1 MTRTTIRGS
10 TRGVRMAAAVSL
22 ALVVASVTAACGSTA
37 PAPPTARVE
46 RGQVSTKVSASGAL
60 AAVTSQNLGFAKAA
74 QLVEVDVKVG
84 DTVRAGQV
92 LAREDPF
99 NFQQLVNQQQAQL
112 NQQVALLDKLVR
124 SPTVSGNKDSL
135 DQAKKILDATKD
147 NADAVHD
154 KDQNAVFRARQARD
168 FAQHQYDVAWRTY
181 RQHGCTGIKP
191 LSSKS
196 SAASTDSTDASDT
209 SDTSDTSGTSSSGT
223 SGMSGMSTGPLSG
236 LTSMTSAC
244 MDTDKTTLTTAITSL
259 LTART
264 NYDAAKHTLD
274 VDDTNSRISVEN
286 ARNSVVTAQNTL
298 DQNRSDKAPDIA
310 AQAALVANGRALV
323 ANAQRDLDNTV
334 LYAPIAGTISS
345 ITGAVGEYVGAGGGT
360 SALAPGTDAAI
371 PGVGAA
377 ATSDQSSASAS
388 GAPSATRPG
397 GSAFMVLNNIN
408 TFQVVVP
415 FEESDAAKVAP
426 NQKVEVTFDA
436 LPDLTRDGTVLS
448 IAPGGVDISGVTNYY
463 ATILLT
469 DTDPRLKTGQTAEAG
484 VLVADLE
491 NVLVVPNSAVIKQ
504 GGRSFVNV
512 PGPDGKPTQAPF
524 QPGLV
529 GDDNTQVL
537 SGLTEGQEIQLP
549 QAQVSANPSGGGG
562 GRGGGGG

>member
-1 MTRTTIRGS
+1 
-10 TRGVRMAAAVSL
+10 VRLAAAVSL
-22 ALVVASVTAACGSTA
+22 ALTVAAVTAACGSTA
-37 PAPPTARVE
+37 PAPPTSRVE

-60 AAVTSQNLGFAKAA
+60 AAVSSQNLGFAKAA
-74 QLVEVDVKVG
+74 QLIELDVKVG
-84 DTVRAGQV
+84 DSVRAGQV

-99 NFQQLVNQQQAQL
+99 SFQQIVNQQAAQL
-112 NQQVALLDKLVR
+112 NQQVALLDKAVR
-124 SPTVSGNKDSL
+124 SPQVHGDGRSV
-135 DQAKKILDATKD
+135 DQLKRVLDATKD
-147 NADAVHD
+147 NGDAIHD
-154 KDQNAVFRARQARD
+154 KDQNAVFHARQTLRFAQQQLQVARQALYTC
-168 FAQHQYDVAWRTY
+168 QHPMVPPVVPPDCSSQQTQVDTAYGGTGGVLQAKTAYD
-181 RQHGCTGIKP
+181 
-191 LSSKS
+191 S
-196 SAASTDSTDASDT
+196 
-209 SDTSDTSGTSSSGT
+209 
-223 SGMSGMSTGPLSG
+223 
-236 LTSMTSAC
+236 
-244 MDTDKTTLTTAITSL
+244 
-259 LTART
+259 
-264 NYDAAKHTLD
+264 AKHTLD
-274 VDDTNSRISVEN
+274 VDDTASRTANEN
-286 ARNSVVTAQNTL
+286 ARNSVITAQNTL
-298 DQNRSDKAPDIA
+298 NSDRSDKSPNIA
-310 AQAALVANGRALV
+310 AQAALAANYRALL

-334 LYAPIAGTISS
+334 LYAPVAGTISS
-345 ITGAVGEYVGAGGGT
+345 ITGAVGEYLGNGSGT
-360 SALAPGTDAAI
+360 SALAPGTDATI

-377 ATSDQSSASAS
+377 ATSDQSSASAT

-397 GSAFMVLNNIN
+397 GSSFMVINNIN

-426 NQKVEVTFDA
+426 NQKVQVTFDA

-469 DTDPRLKTGQTAEAG
+469 DTDPRLKTGQTAETG

-504 GGRSFVNV
+504 GGRSFVNI

-562 GRGGGGG
+562 GGRGGG

>member
-1 MTRTTIRGS
+1 VQKGKGELMTRTTIRGS

-22 ALVVASVTAACGSTA
+22 ALVVTTVTAACGSAA
-37 PAPPTARVE
+37 PAPPTSRVE

-74 QLVEVDVKVG
+74 QLTEVDVKVG

-99 NFQQLVNQQQAQL
+99 NFQQLLNQQQAQL
-112 NQQVALLDKLVR
+112 NNQQAILDRLVH
-124 SPTVSGNKDSL
+124 SPTVHGDRRTL
-135 DQAKKILDATKD
+135 DQAKKILDVTKK
-147 NADAVHD
+147 NSDAIHERDENSVD
-154 KDQNAVFRARQARD
+154 RARVALNFARRQVQQARAQFRADSCANPPMIP
-168 FAQHQYDVAWRTY
+168 VTVPP
-181 RQHGCTGIKP
+181 T
-191 LSSKS
+191 
-196 SAASTDSTDASDT
+196 TDPCPA
-209 SDTSDTSGTSSSGT
+209 
-223 SGMSGMSTGPLSG
+223 
-236 LTSMTSAC
+236 
-244 MDTDKTTLTTAITSL
+244 DKTNLGTAISNL
-259 LTART
+259 I
-264 NYDAAKHTLD
+264 AAKTTYDQAKKTLE
-274 VDDTNSRISVEN
+274 VDDTQARITEETQRAN
-286 ARNSVVTAQNTL
+286 VVTAQNAV
-298 DQNRSDKAPDIA
+298 DSDSSDRGPNIA
-310 AQAALVANGRALV
+310 AQAALVANGAALV
-323 ANAQRDLDNTV
+323 ANAQRNLNNTV
-334 LYAPIAGTISS
+334 LYAPVAGTVSS

-360 SALAPGTDAAI
+360 SALAPGTDASI

-377 ATSDQSSASAS
+377 ATSDQSSASS
-388 GAPSATRPG
+388 TGAPSATRPG
-397 GSAFMVLNNIN
+397 GSAFIVLNNIN

-426 NQKVEVTFDA
+426 NQKVQVSFDA

-469 DTDPRLKTGQTAEAG
+469 DSDPRLRTGQTAEAG

-504 GGRSFVNV
+504 GGGSYVNV
-512 PGPDGKPTQAPF
+512 PGPDGKPTLKQF

-537 SGLTEGQEIQLP
+537 SGLTEGEPIQLP
-549 QAQVSANPSGGGG
+549 QATVSGSPSGGTGGGGGG
-562 GRGGGGG
+562 GRGGG

>member
-1 MTRTTIRGS
+1 MVDLTSRGGI
-10 TRGVRMAAAVSL
+10 RGVRVAAAVSL
-22 ALVVASVTAACGSTA
+22 SLVVVSVAAGCGSAA
-37 PAPPTARVE
+37 PLPPTARVE

-99 NFQQLVNQQQAQL
+99 SFQQLVNQQAAQL
-112 NQQVALLDKLVR
+112 NQQQALLDKLVR
-124 SPTVSGNKDSL
+124 SPTVSGNRDSL

-147 NADAVHD
+147 NGEALHD
-154 KDQNAVFRARQARD
+154 KDQNAVFRARQSRD
-168 FAQHQYDVAWRTY
+168 FAQRQYDQAWQAY
-181 RQHGCTGIKP
+181 RKDGCTGIKP
-191 LSSKS
+191 LSGKS
-196 SAASTDSTDASDT
+196 SAASTDSTDGSDT
-209 SDTSDTSGTSSSGT
+209 SDSSDTSGTSGSGT
-223 SGMSGMSTGPLSG
+223 SGASTGALSG
-236 LTSMTSAC
+236 LTSVASSCTDA
-244 MDTDKTTLTTAITSL
+244 DKTNLTTAISNL
-259 LTART
+259 LTARA
-264 NYDAAKHTLD
+264 NYDTAKHTVD
-274 VDDTNSRISVEN
+274 VDDTQSRISVEN
-286 ARNSVVTAQNTL
+286 ARQSVVSGQNTL

-334 LYAPIAGTISS
+334 LFAPVSGTISS
-345 ITGAVGEYVGAGGGT
+345 ITGAVGEYVGQGSGT
-360 SALAPGTDAAI
+360 SALAPGTDASI

-397 GSAFMVLNNIN
+397 GSAFMVINNIN

-415 FEESDAAKVAP
+415 FEESDAAKVEP
-426 NQKVEVTFDA
+426 NQKVQVTFDA

-469 DTDPRLKTGQTAEAG
+469 DSDPRLKTGQTAEAG
-484 VLVADLE
+484 VLVSDLE

-504 GGRSFVNV
+504 GGRSFVNT
-512 PGPDGKPTQAPF
+512 PGPEGKPVQAPF

-537 SGLTEGQEIQLP
+537 SGLSEGQEIQLP
-549 QAQVSANPSGGGG
+549 QAQVSASNTGGGGGGG
-562 GRGGGGG
+562 GRGGG

>member
-1 MTRTTIRGS
+1 MTHTTIRGS

-37 PAPPTARVE
+37 PAPPTSRVE

-74 QLVEVDVKVG
+74 QLVEVNAKVG

-99 NFQQLVNQQQAQL
+99 SFQQLVNQQQAQL
-112 NQQVALLDKLVR
+112 NQQQALLDKLVR
-124 SPTVSGNKDSL
+124 SPTVSGNRDSL
-135 DQAKKILDATKD
+135 DQVKKILDATKD
-147 NADAVHD
+147 NADAVHQ
-154 KDQNAVFRARQARD
+154 KDQNAVYRARQSRD
-168 FAQHQYDVAWRTY
+168 FAQQQYNAA
-181 RQHGCTGIKP
+181 RQKYISDGCGTP
-191 LSSKS
+191 PDFASKS
-196 SAASTDSTDASDT
+196 SSASDSSDSDT
-209 SDTSDTSGTSSSGT
+209 SDSSTSGSGTST
-223 SGMSGMSTGPLSG
+223 SPLSG
-236 LTSMTSAC
+236 LTSMATGDCTTDTTS
-244 MDTDKTTLTTAITSL
+244 LNTAKSNL
-259 LTART
+259 LTARAS
-264 NYDAAKHTLD
+264 YDTAKHTLD
-274 VDDTNSRISVEN
+274 VDDTTSRISVEN
-286 ARNSVVTAQNTL
+286 ARSTVVTSQNTL
-298 DQNRSDKAPDIA
+298 DQSRSDKSPDIA

-334 LYAPIAGTISS
+334 LYAPVAGTISS
-345 ITGAVGEYVGAGGGT
+345 ITGAVGEYVGSGGGT
-360 SALAPGTDAAI
+360 SALAPGTDASI

-397 GSAFMVLNNIN
+397 GTAFMVINNIN

-448 IAPGGVDISGVTNYY
+448 ISPGGVDISGVTNYY

-504 GGRSFVNV
+504 GGRSFVNA
-512 PGPDGKPTQAPF
+512 PGPDGKPTQVPF

-537 SGLTEGQEIQLP
+537 SGLNEGQEIQLP
-549 QAQVSANPSGGGG
+549 QAQVSGSPSSGGGG
-562 GRGGGGG
+562 GRGGG